1 MASSEDNSKPANRNS
16 FYESFRWLED
26 DDALDLRLGWD
37 HFTNALV
44 EEPVAPLQKPSPA
57 LSRQP
62 SFRRHLSMNKLSF
75 SRPSVSQSRPG
86 TKDTTTNAPSFRSQP
101 SPAPAKPNGH
111 VRRKSRALSLIS
123 LNKQAAKNPSN
134 MIDPAA
140 SHYQDPSARS
150 TLRQY
155 TASPQKFDEAL
166 EYGFPTLGDVMEKD
180 EKERDRES
188 GFAAYKL
195 RTFLDDEESSTHSND
210 SSVSDPDSP
219 KTPPLM
225 EKPLPARDPRSYTPS
240 GTSPELA
247 CTQGQNSREMTL
259 RMTLTRP
266 DLRANDDQ
274 IYGWQKGAAARKVP
288 MREGVSASV
297 QSEKEFG
304 LKDMKK
310 HFDALDQENIEPSE
324 KGGMRR
330 FWKRVRRT

>member
-1 MASSEDNSKPANRNS
+1 MSSQDTKAGTAARNS

-37 HFTNALV
+37 HFTNTLP
-44 EEPVAPLQKPSPA
+44 EEPLGPLQKPDPVLA
-57 LSRQP
+57 RRP

-75 SRPSVSQSRPG
+75 SRPSAAQSRPG
-86 TKDTTTNAPSFRSQP
+86 TKDTTNAPSFRSQP

-123 LNKQAAKNPSN
+123 LNKQATKDTPNP
-134 MIDPAA
+134 IDPAA

-166 EYGFPTLGDVMEKD
+166 EYGFPSLGEVVEKD
-180 EKERDRES
+180 ERDN
-188 GFAAYKL
+188 GFSAYKL
-195 RTFLDDEESSTHSND
+195 RTFLDDDKSSTYSND
-210 SSVSDPDSP
+210 STVSDPDSP
-219 KTPPLM
+219 KTPPIM
-225 EKPLPARDPRSYTPS
+225 DKPVPAQGSRTCTPS
-240 GTSPELA
+240 ETSPELG
-247 CTQGQNSREMTL
+247 CTQGPNPREMTL

-266 DLRANDDQ
+266 DLRANEDQ
-274 IYGWQKGAAARKVP
+274 IYGWQKSAAARKAH
-288 MREGVSASV
+288 MRGEALAPV
-297 QSEKEFG
+297 QPERESG
-304 LKDMKK
+304 LRDMEK

>member
-1 MASSEDNSKPANRNS
+1 MASQDTNPGSAKPNS

-37 HFTNALV
+37 HFTNTLP
-44 EEPVAPLQKPSPA
+44 EDSVAPLRKPDSI
-57 LSRQP
+57 LDRRP

-75 SRPSVSQSRPG
+75 SRPTATQSRPG
-86 TKDTTTNAPSFRSQP
+86 TKDTTNAPSCRSQP

-123 LNKQAAKNPSN
+123 LNKQAARETPK

-140 SHYQDPSARS
+140 SYYQDPSARS

-166 EYGFPTLGDVMEKD
+166 EHGFPSLGEVVEKD
-180 EKERDRES
+180 EKDN

-195 RTFLDDEESSTHSND
+195 RTFLDDDKSSTYSND
-210 SSVSDPDSP
+210 STVSDPDSP
-219 KTPPLM
+219 KTPPIIY
-225 EKPLPARDPRSYTPS
+225 KPLPAQETRSCTPS
-240 GTSPELA
+240 ETSPELGYA
-247 CTQGQNSREMTL
+247 QEPSSREMTM

-266 DLRANDDQ
+266 DLRANEDQ
-274 IYGWQKGAAARKVP
+274 IYGWQKSAAARKAH
-288 MREGVSASV
+288 MRGEALAPV
-297 QSEKEFG
+297 QPEREPG
-304 LKDMKK
+304 MKDMEK
-310 HFDALDQENIEPSE
+310 HFDALDKENIEPSE